1 MNSLSISVHQDYS
14 SWLNWVYFRVK
25 AIVKDLARAEVLC
38 KGSKEEASS
47 SMLR

>member
-1 MNSLSISVHQDYS
+1 MLCIRIALA
-14 SWLNWVYFRVK
+14 WFNWVYFRVYFRVK
-25 AIVKDLARAEVLC
+25 AIVKDLARAEVLW